1 MPSPAIEKKVEMV
14 IPNEVK
20 ETRRSSIIEYHF

>member
-1 MPSPAIEKKVEMV
+1 MPSPAIEKKVEMI

-20 ETRRSSIIEYHF
+20 ETGRGSIVRYHF

>member
-1 MPSPAIEKKVEMV
+1 MPSSAVEKKVEMI

-20 ETRRSSIIEYHF
+20 ETGRGSIIRCHF